1 MDTGQEVDEMVIIF
15 WALLI
20 SGILILGNIVMA
32 LDEYEDIDE

>member
-1 MDTGQEVDEMVIIF
+1 MVIIF

-32 LDEYEDIDE
+32 LDEYEDKE

>member
-1 MDTGQEVDEMVIIF
+1 MIIF

-32 LDEYEDIDE
+32 LDEYEDKDIK

>member
-1 MDTGQEVDEMVIIF
+1 MDTGQKVDEMVIIF

>member
-1 MDTGQEVDEMVIIF
+1 VDEMVIIF

-32 LDEYEDIDE
+32 LDEYEDNDE